1 MLTRRLNCPNIL
13 RKCEK
18 KQEERS
24 KQFKSINLAAKI
36 ANYKIK
42 TKFMKKVL
50 FHLSALFLLSFFA
63 LNLNGQISTPAP
75 SPGAELKQTVGLTD
89 VTIVYS
95 RPSVKGRTIF
105 AADGLVPYG
114 KPWRLGANAATK
126 FSFSKDVK
134 LGGQDMKAGD
144 YAVLAMPGATEWKFM
159 FYPYESGNWGS
170 YVDKDPAATVVAK
183 AQTWDYNVETMLFLI
198 NDVTANGADIQ
209 FYWAKTM
216 VSLPLV
222 VNTDE
227 QVMASIK
234 QVMAGPSENDYYN
247 AAVYY
252 HDSGKDLKQ
261 AMEWIDK
268 ATSGNEPRYWQV
280 RRKALI
286 YADAGK
292 KEEAIK
298 AAKQSMEL
306 AEKAGNEE
314 YVRMNKKSIEEWSG
328 MKTK

>member
-1 MLTRRLNCPNIL
+1 
-13 RKCEK
+13 
-18 KQEERS
+18 
-24 KQFKSINLAAKI
+24 
-36 ANYKIK
+36 
-42 TKFMKKVL
+42 
-50 FHLSALFLLSFFA
+50 
-63 LNLNGQISTPAP
+63 
-75 SPGAELKQTVGLTD
+75 
-89 VTIVYS
+89 
-95 RPSVKGRTIF
+95 
-105 AADGLVPYG
+105 
-114 KPWRLGANAATK
+114 
-126 FSFSKDVK
+126 
-134 LGGQDMKAGD
+134 
-144 YAVLAMPGATEWKFM
+144 
-159 FYPYESGNWGS
+159 
-170 YVDKDPAATVVAK
+170 
-183 AQTWDYNVETMLFLI
+183 MLFLI